1 MKKEFINRV
10 ELQGIIGSARKYT
23 VGLRAGFQFTLAVN
37 NITKDSDGGA
47 MIETIWVQ
55 CSGWES
61 ENNDP
66 GILEKGQMIHLTG
79 RLRAQRFTGTDGEER
94 TVTEIIVRSMRKAD

>member
-1 MKKEFINRV
+1 MEKEFINRV
-10 ELQGIIGSARKYT
+10 ELQGIVGSARKFK
-23 VGLRAGFQFTLAVN
+23 VGLRTGFQFTLAVN
-37 NITKDSDGGA
+37 NITKGADGGA
-47 MIETIWVQ
+47 MIETIWTQ

-61 ENNDP
+61 EGTDP

-94 TVTEIIVRSMRKAD
+94 TVTEVIVRSMRKAD